1 MPKLRSLKYH
11 FITKILGSQFVYTN
25 ISENQVKIFSFGG
38 RCVRHFLFDKAFPQA
53 PPYRECLRF
62 FLRAAGGPMPTNVYP
77 MIAAKPCRTIRAA
90 RSKFSAKWLISGF
103 SVLLGK
109 DDIHSCARGT
119 RSGRLPL
126 CTQHFTVNLHPPAV
140 RTDSVK
146 APAAA
151 VAQI

>member
-11 FITKILGSQFVYTN
+11 FITKIHGSQFVYTN
-25 ISENQVKIFSFGG
+25 ISEKQVKIFSFGG
-38 RCVRHFLFDKAFPQA
+38 RCVRQFLFDKAFPQA
-53 PPYRECLRF
+53 PPYLERLRF
-62 FLRAAGGPMPTNVYP
+62 FLRATGCLPPPNVFPMV
-77 MIAAKPCRTIRAA
+77 AAKPCRTIRAA
-90 RSKFSAKWLISGF
+90 RSKFSTKWLISGF

-109 DDIHSCARGT
+109 DDIHSCTGGT

-126 CTQHFTVNLHPPAV
+126 CAQHFTVNLHPPAI
-140 RTDSVK
+140 RADSVK